1 MAGRECAR
9 RGRERRGRRQGRRE
23 SVRGGGGRGEGSGEG
38 GARDGSEGGGGATLS
53 EATEDLTKA
62 SGSSAALAIM
72 RTEAARR
79 GCDRG
84 TRALTASEEA
94 EATERSRTR
103 DIMPKVVAKASE
115 VACTGLNEK
124 AALCPPLPSK
134 FDGCP

>member
-1 MAGRECAR
+1 M
-9 RGRERRGRRQGRRE
+9 
-23 SVRGGGGRGEGSGEG
+23 
-38 GARDGSEGGGGATLS
+38 S

-103 DIMPKVVAKASE
+103 DIMPK
-115 VACTGLNEK
+115 
-124 AALCPPLPSK
+124 LCQI
-134 FDGCP
+134 

>member
-1 MAGRECAR
+1 M
-9 RGRERRGRRQGRRE
+9 
-23 SVRGGGGRGEGSGEG
+23 
-38 GARDGSEGGGGATLS
+38 S

-103 DIMPKVVAKASE
+103 DIMPKLCLGVGSGVYST
-115 VACTGLNEK
+115 VRPEK
-124 AALCPPLPSK
+124 AAHCPPLPQ

>member
-1 MAGRECAR
+1 MAVKGAAR
-9 RGRERRGRRQGRRE
+9 AC
-23 SVRGGGGRGEGSGEG
+23 
-38 GARDGSEGGGGATLS
+38 ARDGSEGGGGATLS

-103 DIMPKVVAKASE
+103 DIMPKLCQGVGSCVYSSLWK
-115 VACTGLNEK
+115 K
-124 AALCPPLPSK
+124 AAHCPPLPSK